1 MVLISFSLGIGI
13 EVGLLKYVE
22 AKGRMVATMGG
33 CWSSASL
40 LLTSFNLYYF
50 LKTLREV
57 STQINP

>member
-33 CWSSASL
+33 CWLNSTKLQLYKVKRSSA
-40 LLTSFNLYYF
+40 
-50 LKTLREV
+50 
-57 STQINP
+57 QHDD